1 MLFGLALIAVPL
13 LVAIVNAGLQIRA
26 LADRGQKL
34 VEDGVVAARA
44 SQDLFAQ
51 IAFLERTARLYEVLK
66 EPNLLDVYRK
76 QDERLSATRAQL
88 YRQLQARPSG
98 RDLCRRRSD
107 ARRFGPRVARL
118 QAQAAPGPWLA

>member
-1 MLFGLALIAVPL
+1 MRWPRPKSLNSLMLFGLALIAVPL
-13 LVAIVNAGLQIRA
+13 LFAIVNAGLQIRA

-66 EPNLLDVYRK
+66 EPNLLDGYGK

-88 YRQLQARPSG
+88 YSQLQ
-98 RDLCRRRSD
+98 
-107 ARRFGPRVARL
+107 GPRARAL
-118 QAQAAPGPWLA
+118 LDQLGS